1 MRIDEI
7 IEMPV
12 NPNSKT
18 MANGNMI
25 DPEIEEVRKR
35 QRQKEDGIDPELAEI
50 VQDFPT

>member
-7 IEMPV
+7 VDMP

-18 MANGNMI
+18 LANGNMI

-35 QRQKEDGIDPELAEI
+35 MRQREEGIDPDLAEI
-50 VQDFPT
+50 VQDFPV